1 MEGGGD
7 GRTYT
12 TDEALSRVGFGRFQ
26 ALVLGLL
33 GTGWVAE
40 AMEIML
46 LSFVGLSIEAEFG
59 VLSEEEGLI
68 TSVVFAGM
76 IVGACLGGFGS
87 DRYGRRYV

>member
-1 MEGGGD
+1 
-7 GRTYT
+7 
-12 TDEALSRVGFGRFQ
+12 
-26 ALVLGLL
+26 
-33 GTGWVAE
+33 
-40 AMEIML
+40 ML
-46 LSFVGLSIEAEFG
+46 LSFVGPSIEAEFG